1 MKYIIA
7 LLLLVTGFPLYGQ
20 GVNFSGY
27 VRGYSGMFAGND
39 NYDFVILQNTL
50 NLVAEKKGEG
60 SSFKVN
66 PYFYHYK
73 QDSLVI
79 GMREAYV
86 DLEAGNFALRLG
98 KQQIVWGKA
107 DGVFITDI
115 ISPKNLEE
123 FLLPDFSEIR
133 MGVTGAKLNYYFE
146 NNTIELVFLP
156 VFTPTKLPAKSSV
169 WSPVINF
176 PVAPVFDYSQS
187 EVKPTLENSEIF
199 LKYSSLTGSIDYE
212 VMAGYMWDDDA
223 VMYTSMSPNGAGGM
237 NLKLTPQHH
246 RLAVAGGS
254 FSTTVG
260 PLVLRGEGAFYSG
273 KKFMTTTPQL
283 NSGITEKDYI
293 HYMAGTD
300 FALYDVQVSTQII
313 QKSILDYS
321 SDLQSNYSFNGE
333 NSTMITLLLK
343 YSTLHETLDFE
354 LFSYYDFEFDDSLI
368 RPRVVYDY
376 SDSINLQFG
385 ANIFTGNS
393 GQFGQ
398 YNLNDMIYGKILYNF

>member
-1 MKYIIA
+1 
-7 LLLLVTGFPLYGQ
+7 
-20 GVNFSGY
+20 
-27 VRGYSGMFAGND
+27 MFAGND

-60 SSFKVN
+60 ASFRVN

-79 GMREAYV
+79 GMREAYI
-86 DLEAGNFALRLG
+86 DLEAGNLALRLG

-123 FLLPDFSEIR
+123 FLLPDFAEIR

-176 PVAPVFDYSQS
+176 PVAPVFDYSRS
-187 EVKPTLENSEIF
+187 EVNPALENTEVY
-199 LKYSSLTGSIDYE
+199 LKYSSLSGSIDYE

-223 VMYTSMSPNGAGGM
+223 AMYTSLTPNGAGGM
-237 NLKLTPQHH
+237 NLKITPEHNRLT
-246 RLAVAGGS
+246 VAGGS

-260 PLVLRGEGAFYSG
+260 PLVLRGEGAYYSG
-273 KKFMTTTPQL
+273 KKFMTTTPLL
-283 NSGITEKDYI
+283 NSGLTEKDYI
-293 HYMAGTD
+293 NYMAGTD
-300 FALYDVQVSTQII
+300 FAVYDVQVSAQII
-313 QKSILDYS
+313 QKSILDYTAN
-321 SDLQSNYSFNGE
+321 LQSNSSFNGE
-333 NSTMITLLLK
+333 NSTMMTLLFK
-343 YSTLHETLDFE
+343 YSALHETLDFE
-354 LFSYYDFEFDDSLI
+354 LFSYYDFAFDDSLL
-368 RPRVVYDY
+368 RPRIIYDY
-376 SDSINLQFG
+376 SDTVTLQFG
-385 ANIFTGNS
+385 ANIFTGDS

-398 YNLNDMIYGKILYNF
+398 YNLNDMLYGKIFYNF